1 MSSQGALHCAGGA
14 QGALSTPASVSAPAL
29 LMRSA
34 LKTGGS
40 VTKKVSWDPAV
51 AHQGVQVRD
60 LSCFNDKAEWTTVY
74 EAVKDTW
81 MPTFPV
87 Q

>member
-1 MSSQGALHCAGGA
+1 M
-14 QGALSTPASVSAPAL
+14 
-29 LMRSA
+29 
-34 LKTGGS
+34 
-40 VTKKVSWDPAV
+40 TKKVSWDPAV